1 MVSCV
6 QCGRPIGLL
15 EYTLGDSN
23 LLGLCKNC
31 RKAQKQCD
39 NCLYMFIISME
50 NSPIV
55 RCIKYG
61 YNLTDKKSWAKA
73 ANCQYYT
80 PKIPTDSRKPQNTN
94 RARTASKANK
104 TVIARA
110 GKEKS
115 KRWF

>member
-1 MVSCV
+1 V

-23 LLGLCKNC
+23 LVGLCKNC

-39 NCLYMFIISME
+39 NCLYIFIVSME

-55 RCIKYG
+55 RCVKYG

-73 ANCQYYT
+73 ANCQYFT
-80 PKIPTDSRKPQNTN
+80 PKTRQTLENPKITN
-94 RARTASKANK
+94 KARTASKTNK
-104 TVIARA
+104 KIVPKARR
-110 GKEKS
+110 EKP
-115 KRWF
+115 KGWF